1 MFGIGTWELIVIL
14 LLALIILG
22 PDKLP
27 SVARTVGRT
36 LTSLRKTADEVKR
49 EIDLDGLKGQ
59 IQSELLDDP
68 ELEELQRN
76 LDVRS
81 DIRRAMTELEDP
93 PALPGPDPAVSD
105 DGPSDVEPE
114 RTIEPGSDPA
124 DIDEDDPEAGPG
136 SGLAG

>member
-1 MFGIGTWELIVIL
+1 MFGIGTWELIVIF

-36 LTSLRKTADEVKR
+36 LTNLRKTADEVKR

-76 LDVRS
+76 LDVRT
-81 DIRRAMTELEDP
+81 DIRRAMTELEEP
-93 PALPGPDPAVSD
+93 PELPGPDPEDAAEARPS
-105 DGPSDVEPE
+105 GPDRALES
-114 RTIEPGSDPA
+114 GGDPPVL
-124 DIDEDDPEAGPG
+124 DEDDPEAGPG
-136 SGLAG
+136 TGLAG